1 MLNRVDPKT
10 KEDWASTVVDETAR
24 VTCETGEV
32 TGDEV
37 VNRSTIEKS
46 VEPETEEL
54 PPDGESVT
62 DENKE
67 NSSDKEEEKE
77 SREEEKEPGEE
88 DKEPGEEQK
97 EPGEG
102 VELESRRNDEQAEE
116 TGETQA
122 ARQHQTESHAEVS
135 NY

>member
-1 MLNRVDPKT
+1 MLNRINPKT
-10 KEDWASTVVDETAR
+10 KEDGASTVVGETAM
-24 VTCETGEV
+24 VTCETTGEV

-77 SREEEKEPGEE
+77 PGEE
-88 DKEPGEEQK
+88 D
-97 EPGEG
+97 
-102 VELESRRNDEQAEE
+102 
-116 TGETQA
+116 
-122 ARQHQTESHAEVS
+122 
-135 NY
+135 